1 MIAAIWLVVYVF
13 AVYRLSELFAN
24 DVIFDGLRR
33 KVAQRAAVG
42 GAAWKFIA
50 DLIHCPLCIG
60 VWLALPTAFL
70 YDMYVLNIKN
80 LLNVFILWL
89 GIAGMQYLLSSLS
102 LESD

>member
-13 AVYRLSELFAN
+13 AVYRLSELLSK
-24 DVIFDGLRR
+24 DLILDGLRR
-33 KVAQRAAVG
+33 RIAQRAAVG

-50 DLIHCPLCIG
+50 DWIHCPLCIG

-70 YDMYVLNIKN
+70 YDAYVLDVKN

-89 GIAGMQYLLSSLS
+89 GIAGMQYLLSVKSIY
-102 LESD
+102 ED